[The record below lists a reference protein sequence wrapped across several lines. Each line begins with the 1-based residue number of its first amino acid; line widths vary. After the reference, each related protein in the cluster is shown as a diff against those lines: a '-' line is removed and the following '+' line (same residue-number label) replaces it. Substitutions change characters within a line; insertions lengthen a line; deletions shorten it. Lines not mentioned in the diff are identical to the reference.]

1 MPVTMGS
8 AIQEVRWLLEETSAH
23 FWTNTMLM
31 AWLNQ
36 ACKDIA
42 RETQSLWQQHTFAA
56 VVTPPT
62 PIYLL
67 PTDMLGV
74 HKLTFLIKTG
84 GVSSQQWFNL
94 EYRGIK
100 QMDEIWGILHQLPAA
115 YPNAFYL
122 WNDPTPPGTKWYVG
136 IYPVPATTGTF
147 TLYYYR
153 TSHTAET
160 TSTHLDIVQGYE
172 DVAYEYAVYK
182 AKRRDRDPTWQ
193 TAFNQYAR
201 MLQTMKDATSRFS
214 DESNQ
219 FVNDANAQWPVYL
232 YTSPTGW

>member
-1 MPVTMGS
+1 MAQAV
-8 AIQEVRWLLEETSAH
+8 QEVRWLLDETSPQ
-23 FWTNTMLM
+23 FWTNTMLK

-36 ACKDIA
+36 ACKDVS
-42 RETQSLWQQHTFAA
+42 RVTQSLWQTYTFAA
-56 VVTPPT
+56 TPT
-62 PIYLL
+62 KANYTL

-115 YPNAFYL
+115 YPNAFYI
-122 WNDPTPPGTKWYVG
+122 WNDVTPPGTKWYVG

-147 TLYYYR
+147 ILYYYR
-153 TSHTAET
+153 ASKTAT
-160 TSTHLDIVQGYE
+160 TTGAHLDIVQGYE

-193 TAFNQYAR
+193 TAKQLYDA
-201 MLQTMKDATSRFS
+201 MLLNMKDQTSRFS
-214 DESNQ
+214 DEANQ

-232 YTSPTGW
+232 YSNPTGW